1 MLTDSNNIYKMC
13 PIYNQIISR
22 EAQIGDYILTYNS
35 VGVVIDEYYDKFDDG
50 EEFCY
55 IKFHNLL
62 TSYNLS
68 PIQYRDYSCSLR
80 KNNKEYVVITKEL
93 FDIIIN
99 NISDIEFK
107 KIYDIVHIKNE
118 DDDDISPITSSSQKT
133 ASKVSKPSHSNQL
146 SWNDK
151 PELSKIDSNSS
162 AKQKDASDT
171 TEMMS
176 ILSKQNSFIS
186 KEPQS
191 QEAAQGKVLPA
202 KETSMKQRKKGLE
215 MRSKN
220 LLVLARAEDPEQE
233 KSSSILKLDKIPSN
247 ESQSNYPV
255 SLSPIVRGH
264 EATSRQNFQQQED
277 QSQITVE
284 PGLQRKKL

>member
-55 IKFHNLL
+55 IKFYNLL

-80 KNNKEYVVITKEL
+80 KNNNEYVVITKEL

-118 DDDDISPITSSSQKT
+118 DDDEELYYIYMMLYRLHTYLNATITDEMDKMILLSFGIK
-133 ASKVSKPSHSNQL
+133 KVLKKHKNNGLRDVLLGNGQVWQL
-146 SWNDK
+146 KKRKAKGMLRRN
-151 PELSKIDSNSS
+151 IITTNNGITRNSS
-162 AKQKDASDT
+162 YKKKIKT
-171 TEMMS
+171 VHYTV
-176 ILSKQNSFIS
+176 IKRLS
-186 KEPQS
+186 
-191 QEAAQGKVLPA
+191 
-202 KETSMKQRKKGLE
+202 
-215 MRSKN
+215 
-220 LLVLARAEDPEQE
+220 
-233 KSSSILKLDKIPSN
+233 
-247 ESQSNYPV
+247 
-255 SLSPIVRGH
+255 
-264 EATSRQNFQQQED
+264 
-277 QSQITVE
+277 
-284 PGLQRKKL
+284 